1 MEAVYVVDGPKM
13 RGVLLANQD
22 ADLAERFRLFEVG
35 DFFYALELLVRRDE
49 CVPPGNV
56 SQRLR
61 VDVPRGVPDG
71 GVEHRNSRISQ
82 PDKIGLPE
90 LPWIGFPDRQFPVV
104 QSQQAQHVDQD
115 RKSTR
120 LNS

>member
-35 DFFYALELLVRRDE
+35 DFFYALELLPVRRDE

-82 PDKIGLPE
+82 PDKIGFSGRRPLGFSLPHNRADE
-90 LPWIGFPDRQFPVV
+90 
-104 QSQQAQHVDQD
+104 
-115 RKSTR
+115 T
-120 LNS
+120 